1 MAQWIRTPPP
11 PEEPE
16 EEQEPKASRRKRR
29 KRGDRAPVKA
39 PPEEP
44 RHNIRASLPWR
55 PDTAGSA
62 GSKFRSIL
70 IGPSPPEA
78 SPKNLHS
85 DVTRESVYLDDLCAR
100 LAHVTRK
107 HGLDRIRDLPQ
118 HSTMC
123 ENLPIASLE
132 IRNKLIKSQFAIAA
146 ASSAP
151 PPRRRR
157 GRLPVA
163 SGRGL
168 LPWRLSAG
176 ASQSG

>member
-1 MAQWIRTPPP
+1 MRAVQAFCFHIGGPLLLLMGVLCSCPRQRGSSFRNLSVLVLQCAAHRR
-11 PEEPE
+11 EPIPLSFVHYV
-16 EEQEPKASRRKRR
+16 EQAHDVNPGSELDFDWTIAPGNKAKEFALR
-29 KRGDRAPVKA
+29 
-39 PPEEP
+39 
-44 RHNIRASLPWR
+44 
-55 PDTAGSA
+55 
-62 GSKFRSIL
+62 
-70 IGPSPPEA
+70 
-78 SPKNLHS
+78 
-85 DVTRESVYLDDLCAR
+85 
-100 LAHVTRK
+100 
-107 HGLDRIRDLPQ
+107 
-118 HSTMC
+118 
-123 ENLPIASLE
+123 E